1 MSRVAVPCQAEAR
14 ELRRAGMSKEGTGRL
29 AWGGAACPPLRL
41 RMCAGTCVVKDFV
54 RIRCWQSR
62 PGFLAR
68 DVSVASVVSVIR

>member
-41 RMCAGTCVVKDFV
+41 RMCAAPAWLRTSSESGVGRAGLDLWPVTFPLHL
-54 RIRCWQSR
+54 WS
-62 PGFLAR
+62 L
-68 DVSVASVVSVIR
+68 